1 VGRAGFVAV
10 CLTVFVDMV
19 GLTIVLVGLPFRA
32 LELGASGVVVG
43 ALVTCYSLGQ
53 FVSAPVLGALSDRFG
68 RRPVLLSCLLGSSV
82 AAVLTGLAPS
92 VGTLA
97 AARLFAGACAGTIG
111 IAYAYTADA
120 TPRDQLTRAMG
131 RLGAS
136 IGAAF
141 VIGPAIG
148 AAAAGAGFTATT
160 WIAAALAFANLV
172 LASLTL
178 PETRAPGPPGETVRR
193 GSPIRMLTAMRSRA
207 EAVLLLGS
215 VLGTLAFTAMEST
228 LALLAAARF
237 AMTPREVGALLAAA
251 GVVMVVL
258 QAAGVHRIARRFGPA
273 AVATAGLVTMA
284 ASLLAVPLV
293 PAAGLAAALCLL
305 CAGYGLTGP
314 TLATLLSSAADTHT
328 QGAVLGANQ
337 AAMSLARVAGP
348 LAAGAAFDAT
358 PTAPYLLA
366 AATATVAAAIVATWS
381 IRHPQP
387 TR

>member
-1 VGRAGFVAV
+1 VPARLVGRR
-10 CLTVFVDMV
+10 
-19 GLTIVLVGLPFRA
+19 RA
-32 LELGASGVVVG
+32 
-43 ALVTCYSLGQ
+43 
-53 FVSAPVLGALSDRFG
+53 DRT
-68 RRPVLLSCLLGSSV
+68 RPSV
-82 AAVLTGLAPS
+82 A
-92 VGTLA
+92 TLA
-97 AARLFAGACAGTIG
+97 AARIFAGACAGSIG
-111 IAYAYTADA
+111 IAYACTADA
-120 TPRDQLTRAMG
+120 TPRDQLTRGMG
-131 RLGAS
+131 TLGAS

-141 VIGPAIG
+141 VVGPAIG
-148 AAAAGAGFTATT
+148 AAAAGAGFAATT

-172 LASLTL
+172 LASRTL
-178 PETRAPGPPGETVRR
+178 PETRTPGALGETVRR
-193 GSPIRMLTAMRSRA
+193 GSPIRVVTAVRSRA
-207 EAVLLLGS
+207 QAVLLIGS
-215 VLGTLAFTAMEST
+215 LLGTLAFTAMEST
-228 LALLAAARF
+228 LALFAAARF

-258 QAAGVHRIARRFGPA
+258 QAVGVHRIARRFGPA

-284 ASLLAVPLV
+284 ASLLTVPLV

-314 TLATLLSSAADTHT
+314 TLATLLSSAADGHA

-348 LAAGAAFDAT
+348 LAAGAAFDTT

-366 AATATVAAAIVATWS
+366 AATATLAAAIVATWS